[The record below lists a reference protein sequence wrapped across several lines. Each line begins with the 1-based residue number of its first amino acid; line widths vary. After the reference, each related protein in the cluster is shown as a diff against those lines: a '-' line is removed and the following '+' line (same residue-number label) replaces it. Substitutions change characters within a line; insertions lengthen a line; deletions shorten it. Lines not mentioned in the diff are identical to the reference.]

1 MSLHRK
7 AGQLLFGTFIAQ
19 LITLLTLPVLTKLVT
34 PTEFGKY
41 TQTLFLVATLLPF
54 ATLRLESLTVSV
66 SDGLLAGRLA
76 KLGLISSTLLTLLF
90 LPLFL
95 LIVSQFSVNLVIGI
109 YPFLFIAIVLISQ
122 SFALVL
128 NQYNLRLK
136 RYKKIMTGSVLQN
149 STTSILQIF
158 ASILNPIYEFL
169 AASFAAGRLTV
180 LIVDTRKILEILQF
194 KLEIK
199 MIKSIIQKFW
209 KSSLI
214 LIVGAF
220 LETFIFSGI
229 NLFAGL
235 KYGQEIAGYLG
246 LALLIFAVPGTL
258 IGSSFTSVIFSEYD
272 PHEKANVKIKKILK
286 TIILIS
292 LATSVFITYLFAGIA
307 QIFLSEEWH
316 ESIELISKLGI
327 PIGIN
332 ILWISSAS
340 IMYKNE
346 EFGKYL
352 SFGVL
357 RLILS
362 ILTASLF
369 VMGGNS
375 WQTVVLSYFLSGS
388 LVLLL
393 PIYSTYQRLL
403 KNP

>member
-7 AGQLLFGTFIAQ
+7 AGQLLFGTLIAQ
-19 LITLLTLPVLTKLVT
+19 LITFLTLPVLTNLVT

-41 TQTLFLVATLLPF
+41 TQTLFLVATFLPF
-54 ATLRLESLTVSV
+54 ATMRLESLIVAV
-66 SDGLLAGRLA
+66 SDDVLAGRLA
-76 KLGLISSTLLTLLF
+76 KLALISSTFLTLLF
-90 LPLFL
+90 LPAFL
-95 LIVSQFSVNLVIGI
+95 LIVSQFSVKLEIGI
-109 YPFLFIAIVLISQ
+109 YPFLVIVITLISQ
-122 SFALVL
+122 SLALVL

-136 RYKKIMTGSVLQN
+136 RYKKIMIGSVLQN
-149 STTSILQIF
+149 STTSIIQIS

-169 AASFAAGRLTV
+169 AVSFAAGRLTV
-180 LIVDTRKILEILQF
+180 LIVDTQKIGEILQS

-209 KSSLI
+209 ISSLI

-229 NLFAGL
+229 NLFVGL
-235 KYGQEIAGYLG
+235 KYGHEIAGYLG

-258 IGSSFTSVIFSEYD
+258 IGSSFTSVIFSEYV
-272 PHEKANVKIKKILK
+272 PHEKANIKIKKILK

-292 LATSVFITYLFAGIA
+292 IATSVFTTYLFAEIA
-307 QIFLSEEWH
+307 QIFLGQEWH

-332 ILWISSAS
+332 MLWISSAS

-352 SFGVL
+352 SFGAL
-357 RLILS
+357 RLMLS
-362 ILTASLF
+362 IFTASLF
-369 VMGGNS
+369 VMGENS
-375 WQTVVLSYFLSGS
+375 WQTVVFSYFLSGS
-388 LVLLL
+388 LILLL

-403 KNP
+403 KN